1 LNDGGNSFKILE
13 ANDSTDVNYTT
24 EEIKVVIRKW
34 YSLPDGFVQK
44 MDIRSI
50 IPLLGREWQDVFY
63 LYANEYTLEEI
74 ADYWV
79 NIHQGRY
86 NVVDRYKGNTV
97 VNHLCSRVLWLMSL
111 HFRST

>member
-1 LNDGGNSFKILE
+1 VLE
-13 ANDSTDVNYTT
+13 ASDNTEVNYTT

-50 IPLLGREWQDVFY
+50 LPLLGKEWVDVFY
-63 LYANEYTLEEI
+63 LYANEYTLEDI

-79 NIHQGRY
+79 NIHPIVKHRAI
-86 NVVDRYKGNTV
+86 DRYKGNTV
-97 VNHLCSRVLWLMSL
+97 VNHLCARILWLMSL
-111 HFRST
+111 RFTSIG